1 MKGKIP
7 KWFKKIK
14 DEITLPNSR
23 ELKDKYKNNNMRRKE
38 LQTLIYDEHEPLGM
52 HELIR
57 WNDQQGNIIFGENK
71 KKSKRKEYKRIG
83 LHLITHPDSLI
94 QYDDSPTLIK
104 CKGCEKNI
112 GKSKDQCLI
121 YLENK
126 HNSRI
131 IKKRTE
137 GGKIKPYETLR
148 NIATKNEI
156 LRKYSEEEIENIAYN
171 NKIETIDLIIKASE
185 KVITNLKNNIIE
197 KEFKIMDIMISV
209 KKGKKHISE
218 KGIKTYSF
226 YVTWRIKDYYDD
238 NDDIWNSTMK
248 FLERKEQIS
257 RIWLKSIIIALILVK
272 EKGTINLILDPIV
285 ARPINDFLN
294 NRNERRREDLDY
306 KELIEDINKKL
317 LEKLKSEEE
326 FEEINLEETYL
337 KSKEFNLHWHNILI
351 TGEYRKWMKKCS
363 DAYWKN
369 EILNTKKS
377 QERAY
382 KIKEL
387 PTYKILYERNT
398 NGITTSIC
406 PRCEKEEE
414 NWEHIWI
421 CEANEK
427 SLRDTI
433 EDAIEIKLEKLK
445 KEEKID
451 EIKIIEDILCAF
463 TEILYEYSLILTR
476 KTREWEM
483 LRGIY
488 NFRYNLITKKK
499 EEQLIIKIY
508 GKKYMTT

>member
-294 NRNERRREDLDY
+294 NRNERRRLDNEHY
-306 KELIEDINKKL
+306 IELTK
-317 LEKLKSEEE
+317 
-326 FEEINLEETYL
+326 
-337 KSKEFNLHWHNILI
+337 HNV
-351 TGEYRKWMKKCS
+351 
-363 DAYWKN
+363 A
-369 EILNTKKS
+369 KKS